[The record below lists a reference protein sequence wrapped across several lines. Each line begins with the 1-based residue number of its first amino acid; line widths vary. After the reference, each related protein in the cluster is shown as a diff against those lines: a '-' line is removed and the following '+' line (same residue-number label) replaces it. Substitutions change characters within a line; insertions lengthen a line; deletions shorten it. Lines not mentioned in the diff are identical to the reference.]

1 MTLKITRALLSV
13 SDKSGLLEFAQHLH
27 SQGVELISTGG
38 TAAFLRKA
46 HLPVRDVSEITGFPE
61 ILGGRVKTLHPMI
74 HGGLLAVR
82 RDPEHEHQVAAYGI
96 PLIDLV
102 VVNLYPFVQT
112 VMRPQVTLAE
122 ALENIDIGGPT
133 LIRAA
138 AKNFHDVAVVV
149 DPTDYGSLLEELRT
163 QGGVSLAT
171 RFRLAQKAFAHV
183 AEYDAAIADFF
194 VNRLHPVGEEVNM
207 RPEAELP
214 ERLTLA
220 LHRSETLRYG
230 ENPHQKAAL
239 YRIPHDE
246 PGVAAARQLQ
256 GKELSFNNYLDLDA
270 AWALVGEFAEPACVI
285 IKHTNP
291 CGVATGETPLSA
303 YRKALATDPVSAF
316 GGIVGFNCRVDEE
329 TAHALLELFL
339 EAIIAP
345 GYEPGALA
353 LLSRKKNL
361 RIMLGDRS
369 APDGEKKW
377 GDYDFKRIRGG
388 ILLQTRDRLV
398 WDDSQL
404 RVVTRREP
412 TSEEWDALRFAWI
425 VCKHVKSNA
434 IVLARPGQ
442 LISVGAGQ
450 MSRVDSVKLAAL
462 KAVLPKEGAVLASDA
477 FFPFRDGVDEAAR
490 HGVRAIIQPGGS
502 IRDAEVIAAA
512 DEHDLAMV
520 FTGVRHFKH

>member
-1 MTLKITRALLSV
+1 MTLKIRRALLSV
-13 SDKSGLLEFAQHLH
+13 SDKRGLLEFAQRLHL
-27 SQGVELISTGG
+27 QGVELISTGG
-38 TAAFLRKA
+38 TASLLRAA
-46 HLPVRDVSEITGFPE
+46 HLPVRDVSEVTGFPE
-61 ILGGRVKTLHPMI
+61 ILSGRVKTLHPKI

-82 RDPEHEHQVAAYGI
+82 QSPEHQREVEAYGL

-112 VMRPQVTLAE
+112 VARSEATLTDVI
-122 ALENIDIGGPT
+122 ENIDIGGPT

-138 AKNFHDVAVVV
+138 AKNFRDVAVIV
-149 DPTDYGSLLEELRT
+149 DPSDYEPLLEELQT
-163 QGGVSLAT
+163 HGGISLAT
-171 RFRLAQKAFAHV
+171 RLRLAQKAFAHV

-194 VNRLHPVGEEVNM
+194 ANRLRLADEEV
-207 RPEAELP
+207 RVEPEP
-214 ERLTLA
+214 EMPMRLTLR
-220 LHRSETLRYG
+220 LQQQEPLRYG

-239 YRIPHDE
+239 YRIPRDE

-270 AWALVGEFAEPACVI
+270 AWALVTEFSEPACVI

-291 CGVATGETPLSA
+291 CGVATGETPATA

-316 GGIVGFNCRVDEE
+316 GGIVGFNRPVDEE
-329 TAHALLELFL
+329 TAQALAELFL

-345 GYEPGALA
+345 GYEREALTV
-353 LLSRKKNL
+353 LSRKKNL
-361 RIMLGDRS
+361 RVMLMERAPADGD
-369 APDGEKKW
+369 EKW
-377 GDYDFKRIRGG
+377 SGYDLKRIHGG
-388 ILLQTRDRLV
+388 ILLQTRDRIA
-398 WDDSQL
+398 WDSTAL
-404 RVVTRREP
+404 RIVTRREP
-412 TSEEWDALRFAWI
+412 TNEELAALRFAWI

-434 IVLARPGQ
+434 IVLAQPGQ
-442 LISVGAGQ
+442 LIGVGAGQ
-450 MSRVDSVKLAAL
+450 MSRVDAVKLAAM
-462 KAVLPKEGAVLASDA
+462 KASLPIEGSVLASDA

-512 DEHDLAMV
+512 DEHGLAMV